1 MRLAMH
7 VKSSPSTQKRKRTM
21 RDDFIIELWTRLKDL
36 VPQKDRLDAAD
47 SLISI
52 CDEYGYA
59 DGIELRADLDKE
71 LHAAVITYFGEEDLE
86 DLEET
91 EDEYY

>member
-1 MRLAMH
+1 
-7 VKSSPSTQKRKRTM
+7 M
-21 RDDFIIELWTRLKDL
+21 RDDFIIDLWSRMKHL

-47 SLISI
+47 ALIAI

-71 LHAAVITYFGEEDLE
+71 LNAAVRTYFGDLDLDEDDE
-86 DLEET
+86 D
-91 EDEYY
+91 DWQ

>member
-1 MRLAMH
+1 MR
-7 VKSSPSTQKRKRTM
+7 M
-21 RDDFIIELWTRLKDL
+21 RDDFIIDLWSRMKHL

-47 SLISI
+47 ALIAI

-71 LHAAVITYFGEEDLE
+71 LNAAVRTYFGDLDLDEDDE
-86 DLEET
+86 D
-91 EDEYY
+91 DWQ

>member
-1 MRLAMH
+1 
-7 VKSSPSTQKRKRTM
+7 M
-21 RDDFIIELWTRLKDL
+21 RDDFIIELWSRIKHLI
-36 VPQKDRLDAAD
+36 PQKDRLDAAD
-47 SLISI
+47 ALISI
-52 CDEYGYA
+52 CDEHGCA

-71 LHAAVITYFGEEDLE
+71 LHAAVSTYFGEEDLD